1 MKTVVHTN
9 KLACYKGQTLSK
21 KQSIAL
27 YGFHDFNHVH
37 QEKKINNAITE
48 LKEMREAV
56 EVLGKVKDK
65 AFL

>member
-1 MKTVVHTN
+1 MVHTN

-27 YGFHDFNHVH
+27 YGFHDFNQ

-56 EVLGKVKDK
+56 EVLWKVKDK